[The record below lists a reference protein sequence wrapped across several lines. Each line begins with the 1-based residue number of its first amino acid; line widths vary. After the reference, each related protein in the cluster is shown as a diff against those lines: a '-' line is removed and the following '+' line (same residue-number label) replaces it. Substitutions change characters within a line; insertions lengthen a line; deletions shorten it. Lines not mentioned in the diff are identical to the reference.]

1 MTRDTGSERRARKA
15 SKPFEGAEL
24 PSTKKSTAKDAS
36 TKSKSTRAHTKNAP
50 KTRVMIKKTIQATV
64 NAKKKQIKGNCFP

>member
-1 MTRDTGSERRARKA
+1 MARDTDSERRARKA
-15 SKPFEGAEL
+15 SKPFEDAEL
-24 PSTKKSTAKDAS
+24 PSIKKSITKDAS

-50 KTRVMIKKTIQATV
+50 KTRVLIKKTVQATV